1 MRRRKSGARSQ
12 RVTPGRV
19 EVAVETRGHPRY
31 PGVPLPARDRPHG
44 LGNGPAYARVADGRI
59 TEWVEV
65 IDALGVVRQICGLS
79 ATLTGCYPINDAAS
93 LRREQVHTDY

>member
-1 MRRRKSGARSQ
+1 
-12 RVTPGRV
+12 
-19 EVAVETRGHPRY
+19 
-31 PGVPLPARDRPHG
+31 
-44 LGNGPAYARVADGRI
+44 
-59 TEWVEV
+59 VEV